1 MRKRVMNKLDTEKM
15 KKEEKEIQK
24 EIIPEEKKENVE
36 KQEKTKKNKGNKEIE
51 KLKEENASLQ
61 ERILRVSA
69 EMQNMRKR
77 LEDEITRIHKYEGEE
92 LIKQLLPTI
101 DNFERAIK
109 LDDNDLTDELSKFL
123 SGFKMIYTGL
133 LNILE
138 SKEIKE
144 IDCLNKEFDPN
155 FMEAVLTDK
164 VEGTE
169 KNQVVEVLQKG
180 YMYKDKLLRPAMVK
194 VSE

>member
-1 MRKRVMNKLDTEKM
+1 MNDNEK
-15 KKEEKEIQK
+15 KKEERIEEQK
-24 EIIPEEKKENVE
+24 ETEKNTEVSKETQKKDSHKKE
-36 KQEKTKKNKGNKEIE
+36 KNKANKEIE
-51 KLKEENASLQ
+51 TLKEENEKLK
-61 ERILRVSA
+61 EKILRISA
-69 EMQNMRKR
+69 ESQNMQRR
-77 LEDEITRIHKYEGEE
+77 AAEEMARIRKYEGEDFAKK
-92 LIKQLLPTI
+92 ILPII

-123 SGFKMIYTGL
+123 SGFKMIYTGM
-133 LNILE
+133 LNILTE
-138 SKEIKE
+138 SEIKE

-164 VEGTE
+164 VEGIE
-169 KNQVVEVLQKG
+169 KNQVLEVLQKG

>member
-1 MRKRVMNKLDTEKM
+1 MNEDEKKEI
-15 KKEEKEIQK
+15 KKEEIKEAL
-24 EIIPEEKKENVE
+24 KKEKV
-36 KQEKTKKNKGNKEIE
+36 KKVKVNKEVE
-51 KLKEENASLQ
+51 RLTNENAALQ
-61 ERILRVSA
+61 DKVLRLNA

-77 LEDEITRIHKYEGEE
+77 YEDEIARLHKYEGEDLAKNL
-92 LIKQLLPTI
+92 LITI

-123 SGFKMIYTGL
+123 SGFKMIYTNL
-133 LNILE
+133 LNLLD
-138 SKEIKE
+138 SKEIKV

-155 FMEAVLTDK
+155 FMEAVLTEK
-164 VEGTE
+164 IEGVE
-169 KNQVVEVLQKG
+169 KNQVIEVLQKG

>member
-1 MRKRVMNKLDTEKM
+1 MDKEKEQVTEEQ
-15 KKEEKEIQK
+15 KKET
-24 EIIPEEKKENVE
+24 VE
-36 KQEKTKKNKGNKEIE
+36 QQEKRKKNKGNKEIE
-51 KLKEENASLQ
+51 KLKNENLALQ
-61 ERILRVSA
+61 EKVLRISA
-69 EMQNMRKR
+69 DTQNMRKR
-77 LEDEITRIHKYEGEE
+77 LEDEIARIHKYEGEE
-92 LIKQLLPTI
+92 FIKQLLPTL

-123 SGFKMIYTGL
+123 SGFKMIYTSL
-133 LNILE
+133 LNVLE
-138 SKEIKE
+138 AKEIKE

-164 VEGTE
+164 VEGIP
-169 KNQVVEVLQKG
+169 KDQVLEVLQKG

>member
-1 MRKRVMNKLDTEKM
+1 MRRIVMNKENEGL
-15 KKEEKEIQK
+15 KEEQKNEKEV
-24 EIIPEEKKENVE
+24 VE
-36 KQEKTKKNKGNKEIE
+36 KQEKPKKNKGNKEIE
-51 KLKEENASLQ
+51 KLKNENLALQ
-61 ERILRVSA
+61 ERVLRVNA

-77 LEDEITRIHKYEGEE
+77 LEDEIARIHKYEGEE
-92 LIKQLLPTI
+92 FIKALLPTI

-169 KNQVVEVLQKG
+169 KNQVLEVLQKG

>member
-1 MRKRVMNKLDTEKM
+1 MNKLDTEKM

-24 EIIPEEKKENVE
+24 ETTPEEKKENVE
-36 KQEKTKKNKGNKEIE
+36 KQEKPKKNKGNKEIE

-77 LEDEITRIHKYEGEE
+77 LEEEITRIHKYEGEE
-92 LIKQLLPTI
+92 FIKQLLPTI

-164 VEGTE
+164 VEGIE
-169 KNQVVEVLQKG
+169 KNQVLEVLQKG